1 MMAEDPVELTVVTMA
16 METVDAARLGGLL
29 ARYVVLTRQSPGCRN
44 VDLCASAT
52 TPGRFLVIEKWE
64 DAASQRAHFDA
75 AETVTLAESCR
86 DLLTRAP
93 VIDLYAGISAH
104 DLR

>member
-1 MMAEDPVELTVVTMA
+1 MAEDPVELTVVTMQ
-16 METVDAARLGGLL
+16 MEAIDAARLGALL
-29 ARYVVLTRQSPGCRN
+29 ARYVVLTRQAPGCRN

-52 TPGRFLVIEKWE
+52 APGRFLVIEKWD

-86 DLLTRAP
+86 DLLSKAP
-93 VIDLYAGISAH
+93 AIDLFAGISAH

>member
-1 MMAEDPVELTVVTMA
+1 MAEDPVELTVVTME
-16 METVDAARLGGLL
+16 MEAVDAARLGALL
-29 ARYVVLTRQSPGCRN
+29 ARYVVLTRQAPGCRN

-52 TPGRFLVIEKWE
+52 APGRFLVIEKWD

-86 DLLTRAP
+86 DLLSKAP
-93 VIDLYAGISAH
+93 AIDLFAGISAH

>member
-1 MMAEDPVELTVVTMA
+1 MADDQVELTVVTME
-16 METVDAARLGGLL
+16 MEAVDAARLGALL
-29 ARYVVLTRQSPGCRN
+29 ARYVVLTRQAPGCRN

-52 TPGRFLVIEKWE
+52 APGRFLVIEKWE

-75 AETVTLAESCR
+75 TETVTLAESCR
-86 DLLTRAP
+86 GLLTRAP
-93 VIDLYAGISAH
+93 TIDLFAGISAH